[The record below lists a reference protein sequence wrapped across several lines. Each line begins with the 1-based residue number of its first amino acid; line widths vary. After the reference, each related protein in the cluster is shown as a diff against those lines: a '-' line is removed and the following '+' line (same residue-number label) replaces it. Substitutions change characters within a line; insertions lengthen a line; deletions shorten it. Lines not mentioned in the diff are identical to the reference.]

1 MVGKLVRLKEKFMRP
16 PAAGPNPAKTRGC
29 RALQKAMMSPMTQL
43 AAGFGG
49 APASSTASK
58 YAAVGGSSASTT
70 ASAGGKPRP
79 T

>member
-1 MVGKLVRLKEKFMRP
+1 MRP
-16 PAAGPNPAKTRGC
+16 PPACQNRAKTGGC

-43 AAGFGG
+43 AAGLAG